1 MWAMT
6 TPKEEA
12 ARLTEQIWD
21 SVCFQRGTIY
31 ALVLHALE
39 DAEARGEE
47 RQTGPQ
53 AEARREGT

>member
-1 MWAMT
+1 MGAT
-6 TPKEEA
+6 TEEA
-12 ARLTEQIWD
+12 ATLTEQIWD
-21 SVCFQRGTIY
+21 SVCHNRGTIY
-31 ALVLHALE
+31 ALVLHALQ